1 MLLKRFMGLTRKQKD
16 LFLLAVDVALVPIV
30 GLMSALLLLEYNRTI
45 FELGPRYLPILMI
58 VAGGLSMM
66 LGLHR
71 VQLKHFDAEAITRA
85 LIMSIGL
92 TLVSGLLEVVSSQR
106 LRPIAPTVFGML
118 YFLSYIVLRRGMLQL
133 LTMLYR
139 RSRIVSRVIIYGAGF
154 SGIKLSREMMDRPDV
169 MVYGFI
175 DDSPA
180 LRGSHVN
187 GLTVYPVFK
196 AEELRVLY
204 NINRVIL
211 ADPDLPADRKTALS
225 RQFEALGITTET
237 LPAFAQLIDDSTLAS
252 RLEPVKSGQLLGRD
266 DLFETLSSSYIA
278 YAGSTVLV
286 SGAGGS
292 IGLELCRQVI
302 ACRPAQLIL
311 LELSELALYAA
322 NQELRLLAEPFGTR
336 IVPVLGSAAD
346 PVLVASL
353 FAQNGVDVVMHAAA
367 YKHVPLVEENMRA
380 GLQNNVFST
389 QVLARAAREAG
400 VARFVLVSSD
410 KAVRPGSVMGAS
422 KRLSELVVQDLADRP
437 EGTIFSIVRFGNV
450 LASSGSV
457 VPLFEE
463 QILRGGPVT
472 LTDLRVTRYF
482 MTIQEAARLVLL
494 AGSFADG
501 GEVYVL
507 DMGKPMLIRDLARRM
522 IEGRGFQVRDRANPD
537 GDIEIVT
544 TGLRPGEK
552 LYEELMVRKGAGSTS
567 HPKIIRVREDRLSE
581 LQTAAMLRDL
591 RDAIE
596 RNDPAEMLA
605 TLARAIPEYMPQ
617 SHAAE
622 SLQMSVVQERS
633 AVNRPANRPGE

>member
-1 MLLKRFMGLTRKQKD
+1 MFKRFMALTRKQKD
-16 LFLLAVDVALVPIV
+16 LFLLAVDVAMVPIV
-30 GLMSALLLLEYNRTI
+30 GWITALLLFEHNRMI
-45 FELGPRYLPILMI
+45 FEVGPRYLPALMLI
-58 VAGGLSMM
+58 AGGLSMA

-71 VQLKHFDAEAITRA
+71 VQLKHFDADAMIRA

-92 TLVSGLLEVVSSQR
+92 ALSAGLMDAASVYSGGIAV
-106 LRPIAPTVFGML
+106 PIFFGML
-118 YFLSYIVLRRGMLQL
+118 YFLSYILLRRGMLRV
-133 LTMLYR
+133 LTALYR
-139 RSRIVSRVIIYGAGF
+139 RSRIVSRVVIYGTGF
-154 SGIKLSREMMDRPDV
+154 TGIKLSREMMDRSDV

-175 DDSPA
+175 DDNPA

-187 GLTVYPVFK
+187 GLTVYPVSK
-196 AEELRVLY
+196 AEKLRGLY

-225 RQFEALGITTET
+225 RHFEDLGIAVES
-237 LPAFAQLIDDSTLAS
+237 LPAFAQLLDDSALVS
-252 RLEPVKSGQLLGRD
+252 RLEPIKSGHLLGRD
-266 DLFETLSSSYIA
+266 DLYEALSSSCVA
-278 YAGSTVLV
+278 YTGSTVLV

-292 IGLELCRQVI
+292 IGLELCRQIV
-302 ACRPAQLIL
+302 ACRPARLIL

-322 NQELRLLAEPFGTR
+322 NQELSLLAEPFGTQ

-346 PVLVASL
+346 PVLVTHL
-353 FAQNGVDVVMHAAA
+353 FADNAVDVVMHAAA
-367 YKHVPLVEENMRA
+367 YKHVPLVEVNLRA

-400 VARFVLVSSD
+400 VARFVMVSSD

-422 KRLSELVVQDLADRP
+422 KRLSELVVQDMAERA

-450 LASSGSV
+450 LGSSGSV

-463 QILRGGPVT
+463 QIRRGGPVT
-472 LTDLRVTRYF
+472 LTDPRVTRYF

-507 DMGKPMLIRDLARRM
+507 NMGKPLLIRDLARRM
-522 IEGRGFQVRDRANPD
+522 IETRGYKVRDAAHPD

-544 TGLRPGEK
+544 TGLRAGEK
-552 LYEELMVRKGAGSTS
+552 LHEELMVRKGAGSTS

-581 LQTAAMLRDL
+581 WQTAAMLRDL
-591 RDAIE
+591 REAVE
-596 RNDPAEMLA
+596 RDNAAEMLA
-605 TLARAIPEYMPQ
+605 TLARAIPEYQPQ

-622 SLQMSVVQERS
+622 SLQMRVIQERNIP
-633 AVNRPANRPGE
+633 NRMATHPAE

>member
-92 TLVSGLLEVVSSQR
+92 TMMSGLLEVVSSQR
-106 LRPIAPTVFGML
+106 LRPIAPTLFGML

-353 FAQNGVDVVMHAAA
+353 FAQNGVDAVMHAAA

-450 LASSGSV
+450 LGSSGSV

>member
-1 MLLKRFMGLTRKQKD
+1 
-16 LFLLAVDVALVPIV
+16 LAVDVALVPIV
-30 GLMSALLLLEYNRTI
+30 GWLAALLLLEHNRAI
-45 FELGPRYLPILMI
+45 MAFGPGYLPALMI
-58 VAGGLSMM
+58 VAAGLSMA

-71 VQLKHFDAEAITRA
+71 VQLKNFDAEAMTRA
-85 LIMSIGL
+85 LFMSVALALAAGL
-92 TLVSGLLEVVSSQR
+92 FSVVASHR
-106 LRPIAPTVFGML
+106 VGPAAPIFFGTL
-118 YFLSYIVLRRGMLQL
+118 YFLSYILLRRGMLRL
-133 LTMLYR
+133 LTVLYR
-139 RSRIVSRVIIYGAGF
+139 RSCIVSRVVIYGTGF
-154 SGIKLSREMMDRPDV
+154 TGIKLSREMMDRSDV

-187 GLTVYPVFK
+187 GLTVYPVSK
-196 AEELRVLY
+196 AETLRDLY

-225 RQFEALGITTET
+225 RQFEELGIAVET
-237 LPAFAQLIDDSTLAS
+237 LPAFAQLLDDSALVS
-252 RLEPVKSGQLLGRD
+252 RLEPITSGHLLERD
-266 DLFETLSSSYIA
+266 ELYETLSSSCLA

-286 SGAGGS
+286 SGGGGS
-292 IGLELCRQVI
+292 IGLELCRQIV
-302 ACRPAQLIL
+302 ACRPAQLNL

-322 NQELRLLAEPFGTR
+322 HQELSQLAAPFGTR
-336 IVPVLGSAAD
+336 IVPVLGAAAD
-346 PVLVASL
+346 PVLVKNL
-353 FAQNGVDVVMHAAA
+353 FAQNDVDVVMHAAA
-367 YKHVPLVEENMRA
+367 YKHVPLVESNLRA

-389 QVLARAAREAG
+389 QVLARGAREAG

-422 KRLSELVVQDLADRP
+422 KRLSELVVQDMAERAT
-437 EGTIFSIVRFGNV
+437 GTIFSIVRFGNV
-450 LASSGSV
+450 LGSSGSV

-463 QILRGGPVT
+463 QIRRGGPVT
-472 LTDLRVTRYF
+472 LTDVGVTRYF

-494 AGSFADG
+494 AGSFADV

-522 IEGRGFQVRDRANPD
+522 IETRGYKVRDTMHPD

-544 TGLRPGEK
+544 TGLRAGEK
-552 LYEELMVRKGAGSTS
+552 LHEELMVRKGAGSTS

-591 RDAIE
+591 RDAVD
-596 RNDPAEMLA
+596 RDDVADMLA
-605 TLARAIPEYMPQ
+605 TLARAIPEYQPQ

-622 SLQMSVVQERS
+622 SLQMRVIQER
-633 AVNRPANRPGE
+633 RPAHLSAE

>member
-92 TLVSGLLEVVSSQR
+92 TMMSGLLEVVSSQR
-106 LRPIAPTVFGML
+106 LRPIAPTLFGML

-133 LTMLYR
+133 LTILYR

-346 PVLVASL
+346 PVLVSSL

-450 LASSGSV
+450 LGSSGSV